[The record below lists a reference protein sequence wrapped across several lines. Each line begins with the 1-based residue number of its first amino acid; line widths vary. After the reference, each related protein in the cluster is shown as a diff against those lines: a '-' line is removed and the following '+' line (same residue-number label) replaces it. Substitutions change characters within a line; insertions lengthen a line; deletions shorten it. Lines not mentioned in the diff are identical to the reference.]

1 MPQGI
6 AAETIAG
13 LSIAGQAIAAAG
25 SQPVGY
31 ATQYTPGS
39 YTFVPPKAGYYK
51 FVLWGAGDGSN
62 PGGASGAYSEKTV
75 FLTVAQS
82 VPIVVGL
89 GNAGAPGGDTTVSL
103 PGVAVVTAGGGNGA
117 TPGVASGGDLNLN
130 GSTSGNPGLGSGGG
144 PVGSVGGNPAGAPGV
159 LPFRGGGGATG
170 PTLAGIS
177 PGGGGSA
184 GASAWPGGMGMVIAL
199 FVRP

>member
-1 MPQGI
+1 M
-6 AAETIAG
+6 T
-13 LSIAGQAIAAAG
+13 AGQPLRGFVGQHMAAKKKGFA
-25 SQPVGY
+25 GY
-31 ATQYTPGS
+31 AAQYTPGS
-39 YTFVPPKAGYYK
+39 YTFIPPVSGYYK
-51 FVLWGAGDGSN
+51 FIQWGAGDGSN
-62 PGGASGAYSEKTV
+62 PGGASGAYAEKTA
-75 FLTVAQS
+75 FLTPALS
-82 VPIVVGL
+82 VPMVVGL
-89 GNAGAPGGDTTVSL
+89 GNAGAPGGDTTVNL
-103 PGVAVVTAGGGNGA
+103 PVTGLVTAGGGNGI

-184 GASAWPGGMGMVIAL
+184 GASAWPGGMGQIIVF